1 MANIAKMKR
10 DRMLAFLEQL
20 KAEHSDD
27 ESIRAFN
34 EIENHIREKKYGL
47 IWEDHT
53 EAVDEM
59 LDENIPVF
67 CEDPDRRLCKDPSL
81 PFNFIIEGDN
91 LQALYLLEKTHRGK
105 VDCIYIDPPYNTGA
119 RDWKYNNDYVDG
131 NDLYRH
137 SKWLSMMKN
146 RLQLAKHLLN
156 PADSILI
163 VTIDEKEYLRLG
175 CLLEELFPT
184 AKIQMVSSVINSKG
198 VARDE
203 FFRVNEYLF
212 FVRLGVCTASVLP
225 LPDEWL
231 GNKRLLLYLSTQ
243 EKSGCPS
250 YCTSERSIEWQRSLL
265 CEPESRS

>member
-67 CEDPDRRLCKDPSL
+67 CEDPTRRLCKDPSL

-105 VDCIYIDPPYNTGA
+105 IDCIYIDPPYNNRA
-119 RDWKYNNDYVDG
+119 KDWKYNNDYVELTDSF
-131 NDLYRH
+131 RH
-137 SKWLSMMKN
+137 SKLHSVAANGRWCGDQRPPCGLK
-146 RLQLAKHLLN
+146 
-156 PADSILI
+156 
-163 VTIDEKEYLRLG
+163 
-175 CLLEELFPT
+175 T
-184 AKIQMVSSVINSKG
+184 AG
-198 VARDE
+198 
-203 FFRVNEYLF
+203 
-212 FVRLGVCTASVLP
+212 
-225 LPDEWL
+225 
-231 GNKRLLLYLSTQ
+231 
-243 EKSGCPS
+243 
-250 YCTSERSIEWQRSLL
+250 
-265 CEPESRS
+265 